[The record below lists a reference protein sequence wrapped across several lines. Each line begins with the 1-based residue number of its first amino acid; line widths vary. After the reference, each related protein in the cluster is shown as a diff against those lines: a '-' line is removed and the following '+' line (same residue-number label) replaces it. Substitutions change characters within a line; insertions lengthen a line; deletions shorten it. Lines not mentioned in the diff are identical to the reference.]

1 MAHSSPTQTSSNTS
15 VWCATGRYFEYCGW
29 RMEFCVH
36 SWLVLSESSNSLRAM
51 TLLPDYILVSG
62 SSTHSYAI
70 PASMYASQIWA
81 TPFLR
86 QDREMGNALQKWLLT
101 ELKRI
106 RKHHSFM
113 VRCARVR
120 PGWSP
125 CDSTGF
131 ALQCVCTNPLPI
143 ATVPRQKSHCK
154 LICNWASGLLTAN
167 PPTFVSHGRFDTISH
182 VQTKVVELWAYWF
195 QLVCRGPQGQTFRV

>member
-1 MAHSSPTQTSSNTS
+1 MQL
-15 VWCATGRYFEYCGW
+15 CD
-29 RMEFCVH
+29 H
-36 SWLVLSESSNSLRAM
+36 SWLVLSNSSNSSSAM
-51 TLLPDYILVSG
+51 TLLTDYTHVSG
-62 SSTHSYAI
+62 SSKLKQFLL
-70 PASMYASQIWA
+70 ASMRVRY
-81 TPFLR
+81 
-86 QDREMGNALQKWLLT
+86 GLLPSYNIGGPPT
-101 ELKRI
+101 VLTVLKRLPAGI
-106 RKHHSFM
+106 RDITVM

-182 VQTKVVELWAYWF
+182 VQTKVVEL
-195 QLVCRGPQGQTFRV
+195 